1 MIDCFRQKTV
11 NQKGFRMQLKT
22 ILNRVQKHQS
32 FIYTDI
38 QLKEDKQLKLDITIC
53 PRRNSRPICSGCGRK
68 CPGYDTLPV
77 RRFEFIP
84 FWGILVYFVYAMRR
98 VNCPDCGIKVE
109 RVPWADGKRTVTNA
123 YAWFLAR
130 WAKQLSWAQVA
141 EAFRTSWYTVYSSV
155 EMAVHWGRARIDL
168 DGITAIGVDELC
180 WGKWHRYV
188 TVVYQINRDRIR
200 LLWVGEKRTAKT
212 LLRFFRWFGKPRT
225 KQLKYVCS
233 DMWRPYLKVIAK
245 KASQAIHI
253 LDRFHIVAHM
263 NKAIDKVR
271 AAEAKDLERNG
282 YVPILK
288 KSRWLFLKRPEN
300 LTDKQDISLA
310 ALLQYNLKTV
320 RSYLL
325 KEDFQFFWEYRSAYW
340 AGRFLDRWCT
350 RAMRSRIEPMKKVA
364 GMLRRHRELIL
375 NWFRAK
381 KAFSSGIV
389 EGLNAKAKVTTRKS
403 YGFKSFKTLELALYH
418 NLGALPQPI
427 ETHKLF

>member
-1 MIDCFRQKTV
+1 
-11 NQKGFRMQLKT
+11 MQLKT

-32 FIYTDI
+32 FIYTNI
-38 QLKEDKQLKLDITIC
+38 QLKEDTQLKLDITIR
-53 PRRNSRPICSGCGRK
+53 PRSNSRPICSGCGRK
-68 CPGYDTLPV
+68 GPGYDTLPV

-109 RVPWADGKRTVTNA
+109 RVPWGDGKRTVTNA

-130 WAKQLSWAQVA
+130 WAKQLSWSQTA

-155 EMAVHWGRARIDL
+155 EMAVQWGRDHVNL
-168 DGITAIGVDELC
+168 NGITAIGIDELC
-180 WGKWHRYV
+180 WGRWHRYV

-200 LLWVGEKRTAKT
+200 LLWIGEKRTTKT
-212 LLRFFRWFGKPRT
+212 ALRFFRWLGRART
-225 KQLKYVCS
+225 EQLEYVCS
-233 DMWRPYLKVIAK
+233 DMWKPYLKVIAK
-245 KASQAIHI
+245 KAPQALHI
-253 LDRFHIVAHM
+253 LDRFHIVAHI
-263 NKAIDKVR
+263 NKAIDEVR
-271 AAEAKDLERNG
+271 AAEAKEIASKG
-282 YVPILK
+282 YVPVLK
-288 KSRWLFLKRPEN
+288 KSRWLLLKRHEN
-300 LTDKQDISLA
+300 LSDKEDISLTT
-310 ALLQYNLKTV
+310 LLQYNLKTV

-340 AGRFLDRWCT
+340 AGLFLDRWCT

-364 GMLRRHRELIL
+364 WMLRRHKELIL

-381 KAFSSGIV
+381 KEFSSGVV
-389 EGLNAKAKVTTRKS
+389 EGLNAKAKLTTRKA

-427 ETHKLF
+427 ETHELF